1 MTRIVASLLAL
12 LTVGVL
18 ALPQPASA
26 QAPDDRAAAREFSYA
41 AYRLR
46 VKIKASRARR

>member
-18 ALPQPASA
+18 ALPQPAAA
-26 QAPDDRAAAREFSYA
+26 QAPDDRAAWFIAGTA
-41 AYRLR
+41 ALIFTR
-46 VKIKASRARR
+46 SR

>member
-18 ALPQPASA
+18 ALPQPAAA
-26 QAPDDRAAAREFSYA
+26 QAPDDRAAAREFS
-41 AYRLR
+41 
-46 VKIKASRARR
+46 